1 MQPLRRPVPSLLNEE
16 LTHATMVRLD
26 SLLQCGCCRVWRQSD
41 SPHVGPS
48 PTSSPTVS
56 SVTVRAPSN
65 RTIFIGNRV
74 QFTAQSTLRDG
85 TTQNVTTSGTWG
97 SGNPSVARVNQN
109 GMVTAVA
116 AGNANIFVDVN
127 PRGSFRIRVFP
138 QVSSQG
144 SVQLWP
150 VPWLIS
156 QTLSSTYVAGEH
168 CLYLERNCRLS
179 ENPAHGTRRKS
190 RGACQFQGAEQ
201 SARVRPSG
209 KTSAKV
215 QAAFHECS
223 WFVAL

>member
-16 LTHATMVRLD
+16 LTHATIVRLD
-26 SLLQCGCCRVWRQSD
+26 NLLQCGCCRVWRQSD

-48 PTSSPTVS
+48 PTSTPTVS

-138 QVSSQG
+138 QFGG
-144 SVQLWP
+144 SW
-150 VPWLIS
+150 I
-156 QTLSSTYVAGEH
+156 G
-168 CLYLERNCRLS
+168 
-179 ENPAHGTRRKS
+179 
-190 RGACQFQGAEQ
+190 
-201 SARVRPSG
+201 
-209 KTSAKV
+209 
-215 QAAFHECS
+215 S
-223 WFVAL
+223 WFVVSCRGTGFVVSAVCRPSAFGSGTFPINASMFNQSSAFVAATLAFGGLTGTTSGTIAVGGLL

>member
-1 MQPLRRPVPSLLNEE
+1 MGAAVMWAAPTQSFKDLGDAPSPPSTRVGWWNYQLIRAKMFHNLINNEDPNLGNWLVDPAWNIILIDNSRAFTTGSELVHEFARVDRELWDRLLALDEAALDTALGQWLTDGEIRGILRRRDVMAEKIE
-16 LTHATMVRLD
+16 QMV
-26 SLLQCGCCRVWRQSD
+26 G
-41 SPHVGPS
+41 
-48 PTSSPTVS
+48 
-56 SVTVRAPSN
+56 
-65 RTIFIGNRV
+65 
-74 QFTAQSTLRDG
+74 
-85 TTQNVTTSGTWG
+85 
-97 SGNPSVARVNQN
+97 
-109 GMVTAVA
+109 
-116 AGNANIFVDVN
+116 
-127 PRGSFRIRVFP
+127 
-138 QVSSQG
+138 SSQG

-168 CLYLERNCRLS
+168 RLSLERNCRLS